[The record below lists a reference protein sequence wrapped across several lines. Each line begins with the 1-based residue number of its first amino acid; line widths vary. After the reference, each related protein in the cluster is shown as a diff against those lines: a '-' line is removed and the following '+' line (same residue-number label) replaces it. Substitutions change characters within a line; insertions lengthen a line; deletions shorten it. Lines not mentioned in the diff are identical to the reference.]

1 MKILIVERQDSRA
14 SIARQLLN
22 KYHVDFECSHC
33 ASETELR
40 AVAEGYQP
48 NLVFCADR
56 MPPASRRSAIDLLR
70 MLTAGT
76 ADIHV
81 VRVGDVSSDDLDLL
95 EDDGVA
101 DELTAPAA
109 VQSSSDTWRGT
120 LPSLL
125 DTSWDAVA
133 LSDAAGWI
141 THANINTC
149 AILSETSPNSLG
161 TILDAR
167 YFQQPEFRLHR
178 MAFFNADG
186 YPTPVHLNELVE
198 QVCRRATGGYTAL
211 PIAALHLPG
220 LRLLTEAFGKGSAD
234 VMLDIA
240 DNELR
245 AGGIGCGLIARL
257 GDDDAI
263 VVLPDLVQPSDAAVH
278 VQNERGTPE
287 RPAAESHAGER
298 RIAGRRTQGPFGAP
312 EIERRHS
319 ERRAVPAAAPVA
331 GVVINTLLST
341 AAPSAARVSA
351 PASDLKPPMVDN
363 LDDALRRHAI
373 GVHYQPQFELDT
385 GRGCGVEA
393 LARWYLTSGEAVA
406 PTVFIPAAE
415 RAGMIDALGAR
426 VLKIACEAAAT
437 WRDRESQRLTWSVKV
452 STLQINSGFSR
463 TLQDALTTSGIAPA
477 RLELEV
483 SESALLADRGAMVNC
498 LFDWKRM
505 GVRIAVIHAGNDYSS
520 LRYLSKTPIH
530 RLKLDRA
537 LIARMGTNER
547 DQSMVRALIAL
558 GLELDIDVIAEGVE
572 TEAQLQTLMQ
582 MRCPQVQ
589 GFLLGRPMPLVP
601 VQIAL
606 RKPWGNLP
614 KIPAFTSPAASES
627 PVQFST
633 GSASP
638 SSTAPLPR

>member
-1 MKILIVERQDSRA
+1 MADE
-14 SIARQLLN
+14 
-22 KYHVDFECSHC
+22 
-33 ASETELR
+33 
-40 AVAEGYQP
+40 YQP

-56 MPPASRRSAIDLLR
+56 MPAASCRSAIDLLR
-70 MLTAGT
+70 LLTVGT

-81 VRVGDVSSDDLDLL
+81 VRVGEVSGNGLDLL
-95 EDDGVA
+95 DEGGVVDDV
-101 DELTAPAA
+101 TAPAP
-109 VQSSSDTWRGT
+109 VQSTGDTWRGT

-125 DTSWDAVA
+125 ETSWDAVA

-141 THANINTC
+141 TSANINTC
-149 AILSETSPNSLG
+149 AILSGSSPNSLG

-167 YFQQPEFRLHR
+167 YFEQPEFRLHR
-178 MAFFNADG
+178 MAFFNAEDH
-186 YPTPVHLNELVE
+186 PTPVHLSDLVE
-198 QVCRRATGGYTAL
+198 QVCRRATGAYTAL

-240 DNELR
+240 DTELR
-245 AGGIGCGLIARL
+245 AGGINCGLVARL

-263 VVLPDLVQPSDAAVH
+263 VVLPDLALPSDAAVH
-278 VQNERGTPE
+278 VQNERGTTE
-287 RPAAESHAGER
+287 RPVAAER
-298 RIAGRRTQGPFGAP
+298 RIAGRRIAGPFGAP

-319 ERRAVPAAAPVA
+319 ERRAVPAAVPMA
-331 GVVINTLLST
+331 GAVMNTLLST
-341 AAPSAARVSA
+341 AAPAPVRANAAA
-351 PASDLKPPMVDN
+351 PDLKPPMADG

-373 GVHYQPQFELDT
+373 GVHYQPQFELDS

-463 TLQDALTTSGIAPA
+463 TLQDVLTSSGIAPA

-498 LFDWKRM
+498 LLDWKRM
-505 GVRIAVIHAGNDYSS
+505 GVRLAVIHAGNDYSS
-520 LRYLSKTPIH
+520 LRYLSKTPID

-547 DQSMVRALIAL
+547 DEGMVRALIAL

-582 MRCPQVQ
+582 LRCPQVQ

-614 KIPAFTSPAASES
+614 KIPAFTSPAASVS
-627 PVQFST
+627 PEPFST
-633 GSASP
+633 GSASQ
-638 SSTAPLPR
+638 SSAAPVPR

>member
-1 MKILIVERQDSRA
+1 MSVKILIVERQDSRA
-14 SIARQLLN
+14 SIARQLLDQ
-22 KYHVDFECSHC
+22 YHVDFECLHS
-33 ASETELR
+33 ASEAELR
-40 AVAEGYQP
+40 AVAEDYQP

-56 MPPASRRSAIDLLR
+56 MPPASRRGAIDLLR
-70 MLTAGT
+70 LITARN
-76 ADIHV
+76 AQIRV
-81 VRVGDVSSDDLDLL
+81 VRVGDVTGDALDLL
-95 EDDGVA
+95 EDDGLV
-101 DELTAPAA
+101 DDVTASAPLP
-109 VQSSSDTWRGT
+109 STGDTWRGT

-133 LSDAAGWI
+133 LSDAAGWL
-141 THANINTC
+141 TSANINTC
-149 AILSETSPNSLG
+149 AILSESNPNSLG

-167 YFQQPEFRLHR
+167 YFSQPACRLHR
-178 MAFFNADG
+178 IAFFNVEG
-186 YPTPVHLNELVE
+186 YPTPVHLSDLVE
-198 QVCRRATGGYTAL
+198 RVCQRAQGAYTAL
-211 PIAALHLPG
+211 PMAALHLPG
-220 LRLLTEAFGKGSAD
+220 LRLLTEAFGKGTAD

-240 DNELR
+240 DAELR
-245 AGGIGCGLIARL
+245 AGGIGCGLVARL
-257 GDDDAI
+257 GDDDAM
-263 VVLPDLVQPSDAAVH
+263 VVLPDLARPSDAAVH

-287 RPAAESHAGER
+287 RRIAER
-298 RIAGRRTQGPFGAP
+298 RTVGPFGAP
-312 EIERRHS
+312 ES
-319 ERRAVPAAAPVA
+319 ERRQSERRPVPAAQPVA
-331 GVVINTLLST
+331 GGVINALLST
-341 AAPSAARVSA
+341 PA
-351 PASDLKPPMVDN
+351 PAMKPPMVDG

-373 GVHYQPQFELDT
+373 GVHYQPQFELDS

-426 VLKIACEAAAT
+426 VLKIACEAAAA
-437 WRDRESQRLTWSVKV
+437 WRDRESQRLTCSVKV

-463 TLQDALTTSGIAPA
+463 TLQDVLTTSGIAPA

-498 LFDWKRM
+498 LLDWKRM

-520 LRYLSKTPIH
+520 LRYLSRAPID

-537 LIARMGTNER
+537 LIARMGANER
-547 DQSMVRALIAL
+547 DESMVRALIGL

-582 MRCPQVQ
+582 LRCPQVQ

-614 KIPAFTSPAASES
+614 KVPAFTSPVASAS
-627 PVQFST
+627 VVQFST
-633 GSASP
+633 GSASQ
-638 SSTAPLPR
+638 SSAAPVPR